1 MSVRNSLIIGFI
13 FLVIMGLII
22 SCNKEEDKPI
32 MLSEASYSCPQNAIS
47 NAQYQTDRVIT
58 YNVKVYKINGAS
70 FSKVRTASVLNA
82 KQYFGGSNI
91 QFDFYSVEELD
102 IDVDV
107 MSYRKYLREYYEQG
121 HITLLIVPD
130 NMLFEENVHDGS
142 FTHGVANGVPKPENV
157 SAGKPTIVIR
167 ETAAL
172 NGIMGHEMGHVFGL
186 PHTFANNDM
195 RNKGLNCDTG
205 DKVVDTVT
213 PHPESGIYNESCE
226 LYLPKHLEG
235 FYTDEEAE
243 NIVGNS
249 MNYSPYNCM
258 IGFSKDQHQK
268 IRKMASINPRLQDCE
283 KKS

>member
-70 FSKVRTASVLNA
+70 FSKIRTASVLNA
-82 KQYFGGSNI
+82 EQYFGGSNI
-91 QFDFYSVEELD
+91 QFDFYSVEDLKVDEELISFRD
-102 IDVDV
+102 
-107 MSYRKYLREYYEQG
+107 YLEDFYEHN
-121 HITLLIVPD
+121 HITLLIVSD
-130 NMLFEENVHDGS
+130 DIIFKEES
-142 FTHGVANGVPKPENV
+142 QPTGVANGIPKPENV